1 MTIFQAFILGIV
13 QGLTEFLPISSSGH
27 LVLVPFLF
35 GWELNP
41 EQVFP
46 FDTLVQ
52 MGTLV
57 AVIIYFWKDL
67 VSIVQAVF
75 KGLTERKPFGTQEAR
90 LGWLLVLATIPAG
103 VAGLLLQDIVEAAF
117 HSARATAL
125 FLLVTAAL
133 LLVAEWLGK
142 RSRGMDS
149 LTWKDALWIGAA
161 QVLAL
166 FPGVSRSGSTIA
178 GGMTRDLKRGN
189 AARFSFLMSVPVM
202 LAAGGYSLYKLLKM
216 PGLSEFLPVMAVGFL
231 TAGVV
236 GYVSIRWLLGYLQN
250 HSLKGFAIYVS
261 VVAVLILVLSYV
273 L

>member
-1 MTIFQAFILGIV
+1 MTLFQAFILGIV

-57 AVIIYFWKDL
+57 AGIIYVWKDL
-67 VSIVQAVF
+67 VSIVIAVF
-75 KGLTERKPFGTQEAR
+75 KGLADRKPFGTQDAR

-103 VAGLLLQDIVEAAF
+103 LAGLLLEDMVEAAF
-117 HSARATAL
+117 HSARATAF

-133 LLVAEWLGK
+133 LLIAEWLGK
-142 RSRGMDS
+142 RSREMDS
-149 LTWKDALWIGAA
+149 MTWKDALWIGLA
-161 QVLAL
+161 QVLSL

-178 GGMTRDLKRGN
+178 GGMTRDLKRSD
-189 AARFSFLMSVPVM
+189 AARFSFLMSVPIM
-202 LAAGGYSLYKLLKM
+202 LAAGGYSVYKLLKM
-216 PGLSEFLPVMAVGFL
+216 PGLADFLPVMAVGFL
-231 TAGVV
+231 TAGLV
-236 GYVSIRWLLGYLQN
+236 GYLSIRWLLGYLQN
-250 HSLKGFAIYVS
+250 HSLKGFAIYVT
-261 VVAVLILVLSYV
+261 VVAAVILVTSYA
-273 L
+273 

>member
-1 MTIFQAFILGIV
+1 MTLFQAFILGIV

-67 VSIVQAVF
+67 VSIVIAVF
-75 KGLTERKPFGTQEAR
+75 KGLADRKPFGTQDAR

-103 VAGLLLQDIVEAAF
+103 LAGLLLEDMVEAAF
-117 HSARATAL
+117 HSARATAF

-133 LLVAEWLGK
+133 LLIAEWLGK
-142 RSRGMDS
+142 RSREMDS
-149 LTWKDALWIGAA
+149 MTWKDALWIGLA
-161 QVLAL
+161 QVLSL

-178 GGMTRDLKRGN
+178 GGMTRDLKRSD
-189 AARFSFLMSVPVM
+189 AARFSFLMSVPIM
-202 LAAGGYSLYKLLKM
+202 LAAGGYSVYKLLKM
-216 PGLSEFLPVMAVGFL
+216 PGLADFLPVMAVGFL
-231 TAGVV
+231 TAGLV
-236 GYVSIRWLLGYLQN
+236 GYLSIRWLLGYLQN
-250 HSLKGFAIYVS
+250 HSLKGFAIYVT
-261 VVAVLILVLSYV
+261 VVAAVILVTSYA
-273 L
+273 

>member
-1 MTIFQAFILGIV
+1 MTLFQAFILGIV

-67 VSIVQAVF
+67 VSIVIAVF
-75 KGLTERKPFGTQEAR
+75 KGLADRKPFGTQDAR

-103 VAGLLLQDIVEAAF
+103 LAGLLLEDMVEAAF
-117 HSARATAL
+117 HSARATAF

-133 LLVAEWLGK
+133 LLIAEWLGK
-142 RSRGMDS
+142 RSREMDS
-149 LTWKDALWIGAA
+149 MTWKDAIWIGLA
-161 QVLAL
+161 QVLSL

-178 GGMTRDLKRGN
+178 GGMTRDLKRSD
-189 AARFSFLMSVPVM
+189 AARFSFLMSVPIM
-202 LAAGGYSLYKLLKM
+202 LAAGGYSVYKLLKM
-216 PGLSEFLPVMAVGFL
+216 PGLADFLPVMAVGFL
-231 TAGVV
+231 TAGLV
-236 GYVSIRWLLGYLQN
+236 GYLSIRWLLGYLQN
-250 HSLKGFAIYVS
+250 HSLKGFAIYVT
-261 VVAVLILVLSYV
+261 VVAAVILVTSYA
-273 L
+273 

>member
-1 MTIFQAFILGIV
+1 MTLFQAFILGVV

-41 EQVFP
+41 EKVFP

-57 AVIIYFWKDL
+57 AVTIYFWNDL
-67 VSIVQAVF
+67 ASIAKAVF
-75 KGLTERKPFGTQEAR
+75 KALGERKPFSTQQAR
-90 LGWLLVLATIPAG
+90 LGWLLVVATIPAG
-103 VAGLLLQDIVEAAF
+103 VAGLLLEDVIEAAF
-117 HSARATAL
+117 QSVRATAIFL
-125 FLLVTAAL
+125 FLTAAL
-133 LLVAEWLGK
+133 LLIAEQLGK
-142 RSRGMDS
+142 RKREMQN
-149 LTWKDALWIGAA
+149 LTWKDALWIGFA

-178 GGMTRDLKRGN
+178 GGMTRDLKRGD
-189 AARFSFLMSVPVM
+189 AARFSFLMSLPIM
-202 LAAGGYSLYKLLKM
+202 LAAGGYSVYKLLKM
-216 PGLSEFLPVMAVGFL
+216 PGLNDFLPVMAIGFI

-236 GYVSIRWLLGYLQN
+236 GYFSIRWLLGYLQE
-250 HSLKGFAIYVS
+250 HSFKGFAIYCAA
-261 VVAVLILVLSYV
+261 VAVIILILSYV

>member
-1 MTIFQAFILGIV
+1 MTLFQAFILGIV

-67 VSIVQAVF
+67 VSIVIAVF
-75 KGLTERKPFGTQEAR
+75 KGLADRKPFGTQDAR
-90 LGWLLVLATIPAG
+90 LSWLLVLATIPAG
-103 VAGLLLQDIVEAAF
+103 LAGLLLEDMVEAAF
-117 HSARATAL
+117 HSARATAF

-133 LLVAEWLGK
+133 LLIAEWLGK
-142 RSRGMDS
+142 RSREMDS
-149 LTWKDALWIGAA
+149 MTWKDALWIGLA
-161 QVLAL
+161 QVLSL

-178 GGMTRDLKRGN
+178 GGMTRDLKRSD
-189 AARFSFLMSVPVM
+189 AARFSFLMSVPIM
-202 LAAGGYSLYKLLKM
+202 LAAGGYSVYKLLKM
-216 PGLSEFLPVMAVGFL
+216 PGLADFLPVMAVGFL
-231 TAGVV
+231 TAGLV
-236 GYVSIRWLLGYLQN
+236 GYLSIRWLSGYLQN
-250 HSLKGFAIYVS
+250 HSLKGFAIYVT
-261 VVAVLILVLSYV
+261 VVAAVILVTSYA
-273 L
+273 

>member
-1 MTIFQAFILGIV
+1 MTLFQAFILGIV

-67 VSIVQAVF
+67 VSIVIAVF
-75 KGLTERKPFGTQEAR
+75 KGLADRKPFGTQDAR

-103 VAGLLLQDIVEAAF
+103 LAGLLLEDMVEAAF
-117 HSARATAL
+117 HSARATAF

-133 LLVAEWLGK
+133 LLIAEWLGK
-142 RSRGMDS
+142 RSREMDS
-149 LTWKDALWIGAA
+149 LTWKDALWIGLA
-161 QVLAL
+161 QVLSL
-166 FPGVSRSGSTIA
+166 FPGVSRSGSTMA
-178 GGMTRDLKRGN
+178 GGMTRDLKRSD
-189 AARFSFLMSVPVM
+189 AARFSFLMSIPIM
-202 LAAGGYSLYKLLKM
+202 LAAGGYSVYKLLKM
-216 PGLSEFLPVMAVGFL
+216 PGLADFLPVMAVGFL
-231 TAGVV
+231 TAGLV
-236 GYVSIRWLLGYLQN
+236 GYLSIRWLLGYLQN
-250 HSLKGFAIYVS
+250 HSLKGFAIYVT
-261 VVAVLILVLSYV
+261 VVAAVILVTSYA
-273 L
+273 

>member
-1 MTIFQAFILGIV
+1 MTLFQAFILGIV

-67 VSIVQAVF
+67 VSIVIAVF
-75 KGLTERKPFGTQEAR
+75 KGLADRKPFGTQDAR

-103 VAGLLLQDIVEAAF
+103 LAGLLLEDMVEAAF
-117 HSARATAL
+117 HSARATAF

-133 LLVAEWLGK
+133 LLIAEWLGK
-142 RSRGMDS
+142 RSREMDS
-149 LTWKDALWIGAA
+149 MTWKDAIWIGLA
-161 QVLAL
+161 QVLSL
-166 FPGVSRSGSTIA
+166 FPGVSRSGSTMA
-178 GGMTRDLKRGN
+178 GGMTRDLKRSD
-189 AARFSFLMSVPVM
+189 AARFSFLMSIPIM
-202 LAAGGYSLYKLLKM
+202 LAAGGYSVYKLLKM
-216 PGLSEFLPVMAVGFL
+216 PGLADFLPVMAVGFL
-231 TAGVV
+231 TAGLV
-236 GYVSIRWLLGYLQN
+236 GYLSIRWLLGYLQN
-250 HSLKGFAIYVS
+250 HSLKGFAIYVT
-261 VVAVLILVLSYV
+261 VVAAVILVTSYA
-273 L
+273 

>member
-1 MTIFQAFILGIV
+1 MTLFQAFILGIV

-67 VSIVQAVF
+67 VSIVIAVF
-75 KGLTERKPFGTQEAR
+75 KGLADRKPFGTQDAR

-103 VAGLLLQDIVEAAF
+103 LAGLLLEDMVEAAF
-117 HSARATAL
+117 HSARATAF

-133 LLVAEWLGK
+133 LLIAEWLGK
-142 RSRGMDS
+142 RSREMDS
-149 LTWKDALWIGAA
+149 MTWKDAIWIGLA
-161 QVLAL
+161 QVLSL

-178 GGMTRDLKRGN
+178 GGMTRDLKRSD
-189 AARFSFLMSVPVM
+189 AARFSFLMSVPIM
-202 LAAGGYSLYKLLKM
+202 LAAGGYSVYKLLKM
-216 PGLSEFLPVMAVGFL
+216 PGLADFLPVMAVGFL
-231 TAGVV
+231 TAGLV
-236 GYVSIRWLLGYLQN
+236 GYLSIRWLLGYLQN
-250 HSLKGFAIYVS
+250 HSLKGFSIYVT
-261 VVAVLILVLSYV
+261 VVAAVILVTSYA
-273 L
+273 

>member
-1 MTIFQAFILGIV
+1 MTLFQAFILGIV

-67 VSIVQAVF
+67 VSIVIAVF
-75 KGLTERKPFGTQEAR
+75 KGLAHRKPFGTQDAR

-103 VAGLLLQDIVEAAF
+103 LAGLLLEDMVEAAF
-117 HSARATAL
+117 HSARATAF

-133 LLVAEWLGK
+133 LLIAEWLGK
-142 RSRGMDS
+142 RSREMDS
-149 LTWKDALWIGAA
+149 MTWKDALWIGLA
-161 QVLAL
+161 QVLSL

-178 GGMTRDLKRGN
+178 GGMTRDLKRSD
-189 AARFSFLMSVPVM
+189 AARFSFLMSVPIM
-202 LAAGGYSLYKLLKM
+202 LAAGGYSVYKLLKM
-216 PGLSEFLPVMAVGFL
+216 PGLADFLPVMAVGFL
-231 TAGVV
+231 TAGLV
-236 GYVSIRWLLGYLQN
+236 GYLSIRWLLGYLQN
-250 HSLKGFAIYVS
+250 HSLKGFAIYVT
-261 VVAVLILVLSYV
+261 VVAAVILVTSYA
-273 L
+273 

>member
-1 MTIFQAFILGIV
+1 MTLFQAFILGIV

-67 VSIVQAVF
+67 VSIVKAVF
-75 KGLTERKPFGTQEAR
+75 QGLFDRKPFGTQNAR
-90 LGWLLVLATIPAG
+90 LGWLLVVATIPAG
-103 VAGLLLQDIVEAAF
+103 VAGLLLEDVIEAAF
-117 HSARATAL
+117 QSATATAIFL
-125 FLLVTAAL
+125 FLTAAL
-133 LLVAEWLGK
+133 LLAAEKIGK
-142 RSRGMDS
+142 RKRNLENM
-149 LTWKDALWIGAA
+149 TWRDALWIGFA

-178 GGMTRDLKRGN
+178 GGMTRDLKRGD
-189 AARFSFLMSVPVM
+189 AARFSFLMSVPIM
-202 LAAGGYSLYKLLKM
+202 LAAGGYSVFNLLKM
-216 PGLSEFLPVMAVGFL
+216 PDLNDFLPVMAIGFI

-236 GYVSIRWLLGYLQN
+236 GYFSIRWLLGYLQT
-250 HSLKGFAIYVS
+250 HSFKVFAIYCAA
-261 VVAVLILVLSYV
+261 VAVIILILSYV

>member
-1 MTIFQAFILGIV
+1 MTLFQAFILGIV

-67 VSIVQAVF
+67 VSIVIAVF
-75 KGLTERKPFGTQEAR
+75 KGLADRKPFGTQDAR

-103 VAGLLLQDIVEAAF
+103 LAGLLLEDMVEAAF
-117 HSARATAL
+117 HSARATAF

-133 LLVAEWLGK
+133 LLIAEWLGK
-142 RSRGMDS
+142 RSREMDS
-149 LTWKDALWIGAA
+149 LTWKDALWIGLA
-161 QVLAL
+161 QVLSL
-166 FPGVSRSGSTIA
+166 FPGVSRSGSTMA
-178 GGMTRDLKRGN
+178 GGMTRDLKRSD
-189 AARFSFLMSVPVM
+189 AARFSFLMSVPIM
-202 LAAGGYSLYKLLKM
+202 LAAGGYSVYKLLKM
-216 PGLSEFLPVMAVGFL
+216 PGLADFLPVMAVGFL
-231 TAGVV
+231 TAGLV
-236 GYVSIRWLLGYLQN
+236 GYLSIRWLLGYLQN
-250 HSLKGFAIYVS
+250 HSLKGFAIYVT
-261 VVAVLILVLSYV
+261 VVAAVILVTSYA
-273 L
+273 

>member
-1 MTIFQAFILGIV
+1 MTLFQAFILGIV

-67 VSIVQAVF
+67 VSIVIAVF
-75 KGLTERKPFGTQEAR
+75 KGLADRKPFGTQDAR

-103 VAGLLLQDIVEAAF
+103 LAGLLLEDMVEAAF
-117 HSARATAL
+117 HSARATAF

-133 LLVAEWLGK
+133 LLIAEWLGK
-142 RSRGMDS
+142 RSREMDS
-149 LTWKDALWIGAA
+149 MTWKDALWIGLA
-161 QVLAL
+161 QVLSL

-178 GGMTRDLKRGN
+178 GGMTRDLKRSD
-189 AARFSFLMSVPVM
+189 AARFSFLMSVPIM
-202 LAAGGYSLYKLLKM
+202 LAAGGYSVYKLLKM
-216 PGLSEFLPVMAVGFL
+216 PGLADFLPVMAVGFL
-231 TAGVV
+231 TAGLV
-236 GYVSIRWLLGYLQN
+236 GYLSIRWLSGYLQN
-250 HSLKGFAIYVS
+250 HSLKGFAIYVT
-261 VVAVLILVLSYV
+261 VVAAVILVTSYA
-273 L
+273 